1 VAPIC
6 MWLLLIGYQW
16 IILDMKKT
24 ELGLLTGGATQSLKV
39 AENLWLPYVCGY
51 YLLAINE

>member
-1 VAPIC
+1 